1 MRFIPRDER
10 FFDLF
15 ADIATILVQSAG
27 ELQALF
33 ADPSRLDEQVT
44 KIKELEHAADR
55 LTAEANRKVDTS
67 FVTPIDR
74 EDIHAL
80 VTRLDNVVDLIDGC
94 ARRAQIYRITERRD
108 PAVRLC
114 AVIGEACAAIKDA
127 VAAMKKPQQVYE
139 HGVRIKRLEEQG
151 DAIYHDTL
159 GNLFAGATDALT
171 VMKWKDLYDALET
184 ALDECHYVS
193 LALESIS
200 LKNS

>member
-1 MRFIPRDER
+1 VRFIPRDER

-15 ADIATILVQSAG
+15 RDIADIMVQSAG
-27 ELQALF
+27 ELQTLF
-33 ADPSRLDEQVT
+33 ASPARLHEQVT
-44 KIKELEHAADR
+44 RIKELEHAADK

-67 FVTPIDR
+67 FVTPLDR
-74 EDIHAL
+74 EDIHTL

-94 ARRAQIYRITERRD
+94 ARRAQIYRITETRD

-114 AVIGEACAAIKDA
+114 AVIGEACMHIRDA
-127 VAAMKKPQQVYE
+127 VSAMKKPQLVYE
-139 HGVRIKRLEEQG
+139 HGVKIKRLEEQG

-159 GNLFAGATDALT
+159 GHLFSDETDALT

-184 ALDECHYVS
+184 AIDECHYVS
-193 LALESIS
+193 LALESIA